1 MRSRPPGC
9 AYTHQCCNT
18 SGLSFSCQSL
28 SPSDEDCL
36 EACKGTHLLELPPR
50 AGMQSHS
57 PQDSRYNV
65 KQRWLRRLK
74 NIHHDYC
81 CRQSADVA
89 SEGTVKSTKQLS
101 QPAHDCAHCAEQLPF
116 LLTSQQ
122 ACMQCPDKNIQIAL
136 VSLLKLLSLHHTC
149 SLARRSPPEVF

>member
-28 SPSDEDCL
+28 SPSDEDCR
-36 EACKGTHLLELPPR
+36 EAWKGTHLLELAPR

-57 PQDSRYNV
+57 PQDSRNNV

-74 NIHHDYC
+74 YIHHNYRC
-81 CRQSADVA
+81 CQSANVA
-89 SEGTVKSTKQLS
+89 SEGTVKSTKHFS
-101 QPAHDCAHCAEQLPF
+101 QPAHVCAHCAEQIPL

-122 ACMQCPDKNIQIAL
+122 ACMQCPDKSIHIAL
-136 VSLLKLLSLHHTC
+136 ISLLMLLSLHHTC
-149 SLARRSPPEVF
+149 SSARLALTS